1 MVKLPMHK
9 IWASM
14 ESLVDKGLV
23 KSIGLS
29 NFNVQLT
36 WDILTYCRIKPV
48 CSEIE
53 LHPYNVQDNLVRF
66 LKEYDI
72 HPIGYCPIA
81 KGIETKKYVLQN
93 PNIFENDIVKSL
105 AAKYNKSGAQ
115 VLIQWGIQRGHIII
129 PKSNSLDRLKEN
141 IESLNFSLTEDE
153 ISQLCSLDAGVRI
166 CDAEKWMASGS
177 IFA

>member
-1 MVKLPMHK
+1 MVKIPMHK
-9 IWASM
+9 IWAQM

-29 NFNVQLT
+29 NFNVQST

-81 KGIETKKYVLQN
+81 KGIETTKYVVSS
-93 PNIFENDIVKSL
+93 PNIFEHETVKAI
-105 AAKYNKSGAQ
+105 AANHKKTGAQ
-115 VLIQWGIQRGHIII
+115 VLLKWGVQRGHIII
-129 PKSNSLDRLKEN
+129 PKTNSVERMKEN
-141 IESLNFSLTEDE
+141 IECLEFDLSEDE
-153 ISQLCSLDAGVRI
+153 VAQLCKLDAGVRI
-166 CDAEKWMASGS
+166 CDADAWMASGS